1 MDESR
6 MSTSNVKT
14 NTEKE
19 LVIERIIDAPRERV
33 WKAWTRPEL
42 VMKWWGPQYFTSPV
56 AKIDLRVGGKYL
68 FCMRSPEGQDFWSG
82 GEYLEIVENKKI
94 VYTDS
99 FMDAEG
105 NIVSGE
111 FYGMGADFPRELV
124 VTVTFEDDGAGKT
137 RMTLKHSGLPEG
149 EMREMT
155 GSGWSTS
162 FDKLAESMK

>member
-1 MDESR
+1 MSDSR
-6 MSTSNVKT
+6 MSTSNVKIS
-14 NTEKE
+14 TEKE

-33 WKAWTRPEL
+33 WNAWTKPEL
-42 VMKWWGPQYFTSPV
+42 VMKWWGPQYFTSPE
-56 AKIDLRVGGKYL
+56 ARIDLRVGGKYL

-82 GEYLEIVENKKI
+82 GVYREIVENKRI

-105 NIVSGE
+105 NVLSGE
-111 FYGMGADFPRELV
+111 SYGMGADFPKELV
-124 VTVTFEDDGAGKT
+124 VTVTFEDYGPGKT
-137 RMTLKHSGLPEG
+137 RITLTHAGLPEG

-162 FDKLAESMK
+162 FDKLAESVK